1 MLPCV
6 SNISCKSHVGGYNE
20 DDDRIFAK
28 YHVIVSGADMKEK
41 KSISS
46 NIKYILKLTSEIDKG
61 VIWLC
66 IFSIPI
72 TVIIPLITVW
82 FSREL
87 VELVSDK
94 IEYSWLILFAA
105 GVSALL
111 LFLNST
117 NLYMEIKQTYRT
129 IAVKIGIMNRV
140 AEKAVK
146 TDYENI
152 ESGVGRD
159 KLQRAMEATYP
170 GDSYAREVF
179 FQVTE
184 IIAGAAGVIAYS
196 SIMMKLGA
204 GIVATLF
211 ALSVVSCFMQKKFN
225 DWHYAHRPEWVKFQR
240 RMEYVRNTA
249 SDYTVMKDVSL
260 FKLRDMLSGAFNR
273 ALADGS
279 EWYRKIEKRQ
289 FLVNIAKAA
298 VTFIRDGGAYIYLI
312 YKVSCGDI
320 SVADFVFYFGMVA
333 TYSMWIEQIMRQYA
347 EIQATSLS
355 VAEFRDFVEMPDS
368 ERAVSGEEVP
378 ESFDIEFSHVKFSY
392 RNGEENKEIYHDL
405 SFKIRNGEKV
415 ALVGL
420 NGAGKTTMVKLMCG
434 LYKPDAGVISIGGT
448 DIQKIKR
455 DELFKAIS
463 AVFQDIW
470 LLPVSVYE
478 NVALKECDETEKKKI
493 DEVLRTV
500 GLYDKVDSL
509 PAKGEIKLM
518 KSIYDDSVD
527 LSGGEEQKLALAR
540 AMYKGGSI
548 LILDEPTAALDPV
561 AEGKVYEEYSRMAEN
576 RTSVFISHRLASTM
590 FCDRIMYLENGEII
604 EQGTH
609 EELMKMNGKYA
620 GLFEIQSRR
629 YREENTAG
637 EEETISE
644 GERI

>member
-1 MLPCV
+1 M
-6 SNISCKSHVGGYNE
+6 GGYNE

-249 SDYTVMKDVSL
+249 SDYSVMKDVSL

-273 ALADGS
+273 ALADG
-279 EWYRKIEKRQ
+279 
-289 FLVNIAKAA
+289 
-298 VTFIRDGGAYIYLI
+298 
-312 YKVSCGDI
+312 
-320 SVADFVFYFGMVA
+320 
-333 TYSMWIEQIMRQYA
+333 
-347 EIQATSLS
+347 
-355 VAEFRDFVEMPDS
+355 
-368 ERAVSGEEVP
+368 VSGTG
-378 ESFDIEFSHVKFSY
+378 
-392 RNGEENKEIYHDL
+392 R
-405 SFKIRNGEKV
+405 
-415 ALVGL
+415 
-420 NGAGKTTMVKLMCG
+420 
-434 LYKPDAGVISIGGT
+434 
-448 DIQKIKR
+448 
-455 DELFKAIS
+455 
-463 AVFQDIW
+463 
-470 LLPVSVYE
+470 
-478 NVALKECDETEKKKI
+478 
-493 DEVLRTV
+493 
-500 GLYDKVDSL
+500 
-509 PAKGEIKLM
+509 
-518 KSIYDDSVD
+518 
-527 LSGGEEQKLALAR
+527 
-540 AMYKGGSI
+540 
-548 LILDEPTAALDPV
+548 
-561 AEGKVYEEYSRMAEN
+561 
-576 RTSVFISHRLASTM
+576 
-590 FCDRIMYLENGEII
+590 
-604 EQGTH
+604 
-609 EELMKMNGKYA
+609 
-620 GLFEIQSRR
+620 
-629 YREENTAG
+629 
-637 EEETISE
+637 
-644 GERI
+644 